1 LSFLPKLIPAFIDKN
16 NMMTANKAHYVLLFI
31 LCISYVA
38 NGSWA
43 PVNPLR
49 EDSLGSISS
58 TSQRVEL
65 GNNGRRMAVATSDN
79 SIAIYD
85 LDDEYHMSWKLAVNL
100 NGVSGKH
107 FSLSPDGQFL
117 ASRHESNAKQVQV
130 WEILQSNE
138 NTVSSSSGNNGNIPS
153 VAASATAT
161 TTIKNIGTLWCIA
174 DGEHIKL
181 GQTSTRLYLSM
192 SCETYLSNR
201 GKVQFFVRDL
211 SSSDSTSNAWNTFLP
226 SLVGRNTGDMFGA
239 AVSIAEAPSQYSP
252 YSFRVAIGCP
262 GFNENQGLVLIYT
275 ASDTTSTGW
284 EQMGDDLTGKKIGE
298 AFGSTLDISGDVNG
312 QPFLLVGSPGWMKDK
327 SIGSGLVRLYHWRKP
342 ASSFRAPRRWTL
354 VGDPMTGPNNGIRF
368 GSVVMISR
376 NAERV
381 AIAVSTIEGRYVAV
395 YERQSYD
402 SWGQIVNN
410 VIFSGQNSSN
420 DEMNQFF
427 ALNDQGSMV
436 STAMSEGT
444 VQAFFD
450 SSSFCGIPD
459 LETPNTDDVT
469 VMVQEVSVFE
479 TLLDRLTCR
488 NGDDLIGDRNLCSE
502 QSVFIR
508 GEYQACLEKKLSI
521 TDSPSMVPSS
531 SPTGG
536 PTTSPSGSPSGK
548 PSSSPSS
555 APSDSPSEL
564 PSGNNFPS
572 SAPLDSPT
580 KSAAPSASPSAAAS
594 ANQMEGPTTSPIVN
608 PTTAP
613 STVQATTFGFP
624 ARTIIPLATNK
635 DTASTS
641 PPTALDELNESATS
655 KIAGTSTAALVVAL
669 IVVVLCG

>member
-1 LSFLPKLIPAFIDKN
+1 
-16 NMMTANKAHYVLLFI
+16 MMTANTAQYVLLFI

-43 PVNPLR
+43 PANPLR
-49 EDSLGSISS
+49 EDSLASISS

-65 GNNGRRMAVATSDN
+65 GDNGRRMAVATSDN

-130 WEILQSNE
+130 WEIMQSNE
-138 NTVSSSSGNNGNIPS
+138 NTESSSSGNNGNVTS
-153 VAASATAT
+153 MVAAATAT

-181 GQTSTRLYLSM
+181 AQTSTRLYLSM

-211 SSSDSTSNAWNTFLP
+211 SSSDSSSNAWNTFLP
-226 SLVGRNTGDMFGA
+226 SLIGRNTGDMFGS

-262 GFNENQGLVLIYT
+262 GFNQNQGLVLIYT

-284 EQMGDDLTGKKIGE
+284 EQMGDDMTGRKIGE

-312 QPFLLVGSPGWMKDK
+312 QPFLLVGSPGWKNEK

-342 ASSFRAPRRWTL
+342 ASSFRAPRRWIL
-354 VGDPMTGPNNGIRF
+354 VGDPMAGPNNGIQF
-368 GSVVMISR
+368 GSTVMISR

-381 AIAVSTIEGRYVAV
+381 AIAISTVEGRYIAV
-395 YERQSYD
+395 YERQSSD
-402 SWGQIVNN
+402 AWGQIVNN
-410 VIFSGQNSSN
+410 VIFSGKIASN
-420 DEMNQFF
+420 GAMNQFF

-436 STAMSEGT
+436 VTAMSDGT
-444 VQAFFD
+444 VQASLD

-459 LETPNTDDVT
+459 LEAPNTDDVT
-469 VMVQEVSVFE
+469 GMAQEVSVFE
-479 TLLDRLTCR
+479 TLLDRQTCR
-488 NGDDLIGDRNLCSE
+488 NGDDLIRDKNLCSE
-502 QSVFIR
+502 QSVFVR
-508 GEYQACLEKKLSI
+508 GEFQACSEKKLSI
-521 TDSPSMVPSS
+521 TDSPSIVPSS
-531 SPTGG
+531 SPTEV
-536 PTTSPSGSPSGK
+536 PTISPSESPSGK
-548 PSSSPSS
+548 HSSSPSS
-555 APSDSPSEL
+555 APSGSPSKL
-564 PSGNNFPS
+564 PSGKFFPS
-572 SAPLDSPT
+572 HAPSDNPT
-580 KSAAPSASPSAAAS
+580 KSPAPSASPSASPS
-594 ANQMEGPTTSPIVN
+594 ANRTEGPTASPIVN

-613 STVQATTFGFP
+613 TIVQATTLGFP
-624 ARTIIPLATNK
+624 ARTIVPLATDK

-655 KIAGTSTAALVVAL
+655 KIAETSTAALVVAL
-669 IVVVLCG
+669 IVVVLCV

>member
-1 LSFLPKLIPAFIDKN
+1 
-16 NMMTANKAHYVLLFI
+16 MMTANTAQYVLLFI

-43 PVNPLR
+43 PANPLR
-49 EDSLGSISS
+49 EDSLASISS

-65 GNNGRRMAVATSDN
+65 GDNGRRMAVATSDN

-130 WEILQSNE
+130 WEIMQSNE
-138 NTVSSSSGNNGNIPS
+138 NTESSSSGNNGNVTS
-153 VAASATAT
+153 MVAATAT

-181 GQTSTRLYLSM
+181 AQTSTRLYLSM

-211 SSSDSTSNAWNTFLP
+211 SSSDSSSNAWNTFLP
-226 SLVGRNTGDMFGA
+226 SLIGRNTGDMFGS

-262 GFNENQGLVLIYT
+262 GFNQNQGLVLIYT

-284 EQMGDDLTGKKIGE
+284 EQMGDDMTGRKIGE

-312 QPFLLVGSPGWMKDK
+312 QPFLLVGSPGWKNEK

-342 ASSFRAPRRWTL
+342 ASSFRAPRRWIL
-354 VGDPMTGPNNGIRF
+354 VGDPMAGPNNGIQF
-368 GSVVMISR
+368 GSTVMISR
-376 NAERV
+376 NSERV
-381 AIAVSTIEGRYVAV
+381 AIAISTVEGRYIAV

-402 SWGQIVNN
+402 AWGQIVNN
-410 VIFSGQNSSN
+410 VIFSGKIASN
-420 DEMNQFF
+420 GAMNQFF

-436 STAMSEGT
+436 VTAMSDGT
-444 VQAFFD
+444 VQASLD

-459 LETPNTDDVT
+459 LEAPNTDDVT
-469 VMVQEVSVFE
+469 GMAQEVSVFE
-479 TLLDRLTCR
+479 TLLDRQTCR
-488 NGDDLIGDRNLCSE
+488 NGDDLIGDKNLCSE
-502 QSVFIR
+502 QSVFVR
-508 GEYQACLEKKLSI
+508 GEFQACSEKKLSI
-521 TDSPSMVPSS
+521 TDSPSIVPSS
-531 SPTGG
+531 SPTEV
-536 PTTSPSGSPSGK
+536 PTISPSESPSGK
-548 PSSSPSS
+548 HSSSPSS
-555 APSDSPSEL
+555 APSGSPSKL
-564 PSGNNFPS
+564 PSGKFFPS
-572 SAPLDSPT
+572 HAPSDNPT
-580 KSAAPSASPSAAAS
+580 KSPAPSASPSASPS
-594 ANQMEGPTTSPIVN
+594 ANRTEGPTASPIVN

-613 STVQATTFGFP
+613 TIVQATTLGFP
-624 ARTIIPLATNK
+624 ARTIVPLATDK

-655 KIAGTSTAALVVAL
+655 KIAETSTAALVVAL
-669 IVVVLCG
+669 IVVVLCV